1 MSRKLTAR
9 TARKMAAARK
19 HCRGGRPR
27 KPTPCPK
34 CGVPCDSA
42 RRALAHC

>member
-1 MSRKLTAR
+1 MRNLTTR

-19 HCRGGRPR
+19 TYGGGRPT

-34 CGVPCDSA
+34 CGAECPSA
-42 RRALAHC
+42 RKAQAHC